1 MGFLLLLFFFNLTV
15 GECRNAFLYTISHL
29 EKKRCLN
36 RLRVSYSESRNLRK
50 KNFNECID
58 ESLVEDFCLFP
69 LVVTKIL
76 YKRSFSPF
84 PFAF

>member
-36 RLRVSYSESRNLRK
+36 KLRVSFIQRVEIFEK
-50 KNFNECID
+50 KILMNVLMKVWLTTFAY
-58 ESLVEDFCLFP
+58 FP
-69 LVVTKIL
+69 LL
-76 YKRSFSPF
+76 
-84 PFAF
+84 